1 MAKNTETILSAFF
14 NRCTEQIKQNLLV
27 TEQKTLLIKAVKTIP
42 VKKNNHTANVSSARN
57 FSTASLLVHL
67 VLIGCFWQSV
77 SCLYQMG
84 FPILE
89 ETDHFKLFLQ
99 SVFLSFFLCLLPLAI
114 ELNNR
119 IQLGRLL
126 PLAIEL
132 NNRIQLGRLLPN
144 WEFQELEGSL
154 YQIIVNGLI
163 VIVFWTVFLNLN
175 FVSTAGF
182 PETYIVSTKT
192 QAVNSSNR
200 LHLSLKNPSEQV
212 LELDLF
218 PSQLGLKEQDFR
230 RGQVVVLKRAKG
242 LLGLSWISQ
251 MEMVSQSNQD
261 QAKHILIWPKP
272 FNWGFF

>member
-99 SVFLSFFLCLLPLAI
+99 SVFLSFFLCLLPLA
-114 ELNNR
+114 N
-119 IQLGRLL
+119 
-126 PLAIEL
+126 EL

-163 VIVFWTVFLNLN
+163 VMVFWTVFLNLN